1 MSKSRHTS
9 FFFFLLSLFLAV
21 QPIKAQ
27 LGFDL
32 EIKKP
37 EPYENRELKA
47 ERAGKKKFTKYR
59 HFWQNTYT
67 HYNYFFNANNK
78 LNEIIDRAKAAH
90 KDDYSE
96 LLPFYNYSLQST
108 AQDNV
113 QLDSV
118 IFKSKTAIVMHDLRN
133 DWIDDM
139 YLLWGASY
147 FFQQKFD
154 SAYRMFQFINYAFA
168 EKEKDGYYRY
178 IGSRLD
184 GNNATSVATKEDDGL
199 LKRMLSDPPSR
210 NTAFIWQTRTLI
222 EANAMTEA
230 GSLIATLKKD
240 PVFPERLHAA
250 LEEVQAYWFYKQE
263 MWDSAAS
270 HLINA
275 LSNASNKQERARWE
289 YLVAQLYEKSNKP
302 ELSQEY
308 FSKAIDHTLDP
319 VMDIYARLNLIRT
332 NKAGGDNYIDE
343 NISDLLKMAKRE
355 RYHEYRDIIYYMAAQ
370 MELERNNFAA
380 AQEYLLKSAKYSNAN
395 NASRNRSYLQLAEL
409 AYAQKDYL
417 TAASYYDSLSMAE
430 LKVDEADKVR
440 LRKEGLTKVVTNL
453 NKISRQDSL
462 QRIAAMPET
471 ERNEYI
477 KKLVRRLRRQQGLK
491 EEESFSGGGIAS
503 ATDSYSSQSKGDWYF
518 YNPVLKKQGAANF
531 QKIWG
536 NRPNVDNWR
545 RASDVTT
552 QLKATVAAAN
562 SNNGAAAGAADAA
575 SAEISFDNLLVNVPL
590 TPEKLNV
597 SNDVIRTALLALG
610 SAYIND
616 IEDYPSAIAA
626 YEDLRKRFPDFSGMA
641 DVLFNLYY
649 AYTKVGDAAK
659 GAEIKNLLQKNY
671 PDSKQAAIA
680 NTGADPTV
688 NKPAEEVTRV
698 YEGIYD
704 QFLSGD
710 FESALAAKH
719 KADSTYKT
727 NYWSPQLLYI
737 EAVYYVKQREDS
749 VAKNTL
755 NLIVQQNPNTP
766 LADKASNMIQ
776 VLARRNQIEEELRNL
791 TIVRPQEDTIVVED
805 FLPTPEAIKRDSTV
819 VQKNNVVITG
829 PGPRART
836 DSGFTKSVIPAPVIS
851 SYTYDADAKHYVMIV
866 LNKVDNV
873 FGNEAKNAFT
883 RYNKER
889 YYNLPL
895 NSQVLP
901 LDAENRLLLIGDFS
915 NILQATEYT
924 QKVIP
929 LAAREII
936 PWLKADKYSFTI
948 ISEKNLEVLK
958 TKLDLGN
965 YKEFL
970 EKNSGLKF

>member
-1 MSKSRHTS
+1 M
-9 FFFFLLSLFLAV
+9 
-21 QPIKAQ
+21 
-27 LGFDL
+27 
-32 EIKKP
+32 
-37 EPYENRELKA
+37 
-47 ERAGKKKFTKYR
+47 
-59 HFWQNTYT
+59 
-67 HYNYFFNANNK
+67 
-78 LNEIIDRAKAAH
+78 
-90 KDDYSE
+90 
-96 LLPFYNYSLQST
+96 
-108 AQDNV
+108 
-113 QLDSV
+113 
-118 IFKSKTAIVMHDLRN
+118 
-133 DWIDDM
+133 
-139 YLLWGASY
+139 
-147 FFQQKFD
+147 
-154 SAYRMFQFINYAFA
+154 
-168 EKEKDGYYRY
+168 
-178 IGSRLD
+178 
-184 GNNATSVATKEDDGL
+184 
-199 LKRMLSDPPSR
+199 
-210 NTAFIWQTRTLI
+210 
-222 EANAMTEA
+222 
-230 GSLIATLKKD
+230 
-240 PVFPERLHAA
+240 
-250 LEEVQAYWFYKQE
+250 
-263 MWDSAAS
+263 
-270 HLINA
+270 
-275 LSNASNKQERARWE
+275 
-289 YLVAQLYEKSNKP
+289 
-302 ELSQEY
+302 
-308 FSKAIDHTLDP
+308 
-319 VMDIYARLNLIRT
+319 
-332 NKAGGDNYIDE
+332 
-343 NISDLLKMAKRE
+343 
-355 RYHEYRDIIYYMAAQ
+355 
-370 MELERNNFAA
+370 
-380 AQEYLLKSAKYSNAN
+380 
-395 NASRNRSYLQLAEL
+395 
-409 AYAQKDYL
+409 
-417 TAASYYDSLSMAE
+417 
-430 LKVDEADKVR
+430 
-440 LRKEGLTKVVTNL
+440 
-453 NKISRQDSL
+453 
-462 QRIAAMPET
+462 
-471 ERNEYI
+471 
-477 KKLVRRLRRQQGLK
+477 
-491 EEESFSGGGIAS
+491 
-503 ATDSYSSQSKGDWYF
+503 
-518 YNPVLKKQGAANF
+518 
-531 QKIWG
+531 
-536 NRPNVDNWR
+536 
-545 RASDVTT
+545 
-552 QLKATVAAAN
+552 KATVAAAN

-597 SNDVIRTALLALG
+597 SNEVIRTALLALG

-649 AYTKVGDAAK
+649 GYTKVGDAAK
-659 GAEIKNLLQKNY
+659 AAEIKNLLQKNY